1 MLDQSKPT
9 DKMDGLEV
17 STDIKNR
24 HVNTVAIPEKPMS
37 SGNGKNPVNS
47 GAGALPDKNKTP
59 LKSEDPKQKDKGK
72 TRFYVNWDIH
82 LTKVEK
88 ILFCDCETLPALRSN
103 EHTQYWAIYTKNSKS
118 PLV

>member
-1 MLDQSKPT
+1 MLDQSKPA

-59 LKSEDPKQKDKGK
+59 LKSEDPKPKDKGK
-72 TRFYVNWDIH
+72 TRFYVN
-82 LTKVEK
+82 
-88 ILFCDCETLPALRSN
+88 
-103 EHTQYWAIYTKNSKS
+103 
-118 PLV
+118 